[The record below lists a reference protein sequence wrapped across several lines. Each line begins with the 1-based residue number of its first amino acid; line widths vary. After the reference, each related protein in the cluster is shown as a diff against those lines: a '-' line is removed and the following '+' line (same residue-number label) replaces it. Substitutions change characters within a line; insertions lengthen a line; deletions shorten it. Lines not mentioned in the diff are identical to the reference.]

1 MATGTI
7 TAHDHM
13 LDDYGG
19 CLCGYVAPV
28 ETPSLPNGPSAEV
41 PEDAGVKAD
50 GSSGVPDHVQ
60 EAAEMWQERH
70 ATYWKG
76 RSLLLNWITD
86 HGPVQLSDGRLCGFQ
101 PDGNAWDA
109 DGVKDVMPAL
119 IKAGAVTFDGSMEQV
134 ERLLSIALEEIP
146 EINFKVTLSVDA
158 TAANAV
164 IRAGGVA
171 AEKLLPFRVAKNKLG
186 VR

>member
-1 MATGTI
+1 MIGDIAV
-7 TAHDHM
+7 D
-13 LDDYGG
+13 
-19 CLCGYVAPV
+19 
-28 ETPSLPNGPSAEV
+28 SLEI
-41 PEDAGVKAD
+41 
-50 GSSGVPDHVQ
+50 GVPDHVQ
-60 EAAEMWQERH
+60 AAAEAWEERH
-70 ATYWKG
+70 REYWKG
-76 RSLLLNWITD
+76 RAVLLSWIAD
-86 HGPVQLSDGRLCGFQ
+86 NGPVQLEDGRLCGFQ

-164 IRAGGVA
+164 IRAGGPA

>member
-1 MATGTI
+1 MSVDLA
-7 TAHDHM
+7 
-13 LDDYGG
+13 
-19 CLCGYVAPV
+19 
-28 ETPSLPNGPSAEV
+28 V
-41 PEDAGVKAD
+41 PE
-50 GSSGVPDHVQ
+50 HVQ
-60 EAAEMWQERH
+60 EAAEYWQERH
-70 ATYWKG
+70 ATYW
-76 RSLLLNWITD
+76 RSRALLLSWVID
-86 HGPVQLSDGRLCGFQ
+86 HGPVRLADGRLCGYQ

-119 IKAGAVTFDGSMEQV
+119 IKGGEVTFFGTQEQL

-146 EINFKVTLSVDA
+146 DIAFKVTLAVDA

-164 IRAGGVA
+164 IRAGGEA